1 METINK
7 EEIISI
13 KNINKKFNGKTIFK
27 DFNIDFYKNE
37 INCIIGKSGCGKST
51 LLNILSGV
59 IPNDRKN
66 FESIESY
73 GVSYIF
79 QDFNIDFYKNEINC
93 IVGKSG
99 CGKSTLLNIISGV
112 IPNDRKNFETIEKY
126 GVSYIFQDDRLI
138 DWLTVGENI
147 ELVVKKLYSKK
158 ITDELI
164 DKYLDLVGIKEYKN
178 YYPQMLSGGLR
189 QRVNIARAFIYPS
202 KIIIMDEP
210 FKSIDV
216 INKEIIM
223 NNFKKILEKE
233 ERTVLFVTHDIDE
246 ALLLSDK
253 IYVLGNSPIEVKKIF
268 FNNKK
273 ISKKEVYEL
282 I

>member
-79 QDFNIDFYKNEINC
+79 QD
-93 IVGKSG
+93 
-99 CGKSTLLNIISGV
+99 
-112 IPNDRKNFETIEKY
+112 
-126 GVSYIFQDDRLI
+126 DRLI
-138 DWLTVGENI
+138 DWLTVEENI

>member
-7 EEIISI
+7 EGIISI
-13 KNINKKFNGKTIFK
+13 KNINKRFNNK
-27 DFNIDFYKNE
+27 
-37 INCIIGKSGCGKST
+37 
-51 LLNILSGV
+51 V
-59 IPNDRKN
+59 
-66 FESIESY
+66 
-73 GVSYIF
+73 IF
-79 QDFNIDFYKNEINC
+79 QDFNIDFHKNKINC

-99 CGKSTLLNIISGV
+99 CGKSTLLNIISGI

-138 DWLTVGENI
+138 DWLTVEENI
-147 ELVVKKLYSKK
+147 KLVVNKLYSKK
-158 ITDELI
+158 IIDELI

-178 YYPQMLSGGLR
+178 YYPQMLSGGVR
-189 QRVNIARAFIYPS
+189 QRVNIARAFICPS
-202 KIIIMDEP
+202 NIIIMDEP

-216 INKEIIM
+216 INKEIIIKSL
-223 NNFKKILEKE
+223 KKILQKEK
-233 ERTVLFVTHDIDE
+233 RTVLFVTHDIDE
-246 ALLLSDK
+246 ALLISDK

-273 ISKKEVYEL
+273 ISKKEIYEL